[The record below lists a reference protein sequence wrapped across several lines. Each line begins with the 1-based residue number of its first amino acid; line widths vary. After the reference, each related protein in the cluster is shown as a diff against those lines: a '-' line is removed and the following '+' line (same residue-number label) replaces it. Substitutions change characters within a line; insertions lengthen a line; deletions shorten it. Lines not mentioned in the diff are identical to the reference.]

1 MTLKLPGNF
10 SMYPIFIRKVN
21 CPHSGWLSNMS
32 PYKIAVDDIFWKT
45 AEAYFQSLR
54 FAPDDTVRETIRMQK
69 SPIAAKMVAKQN
81 RSRMVVVP
89 MNEQDV
95 ENMRITL
102 RLKFRCNQIP
112 LEDNLLLTGDRTIVE
127 DCSGRKTD
135 SGAFWGTYELPN
147 GLLYG
152 RNMLGKLLMEL
163 RSELK
168 AKQTSI

>member
-1 MTLKLPGNF
+1 MP
-10 SMYPIFIRKVN
+10 PIYIRKVN

-32 PYKIAVDDIFWKT
+32 PYKIVVDDIFWKT

-54 FAPDDTVRETIRMQK
+54 FAPDDAVRETIRMQK
-69 SPIAAKMVAKQN
+69 SPMAAKMVAKEN
-81 RSRMVVVP
+81 ASRMVVVP
-89 MNEQDV
+89 LSEDDV

-112 LEDNLLLTGDRTIVE
+112 LEENLLRTGDRTIIE
-127 DCSGRKTD
+127 DCRGRTAG
-135 SGAFWGTYELPN
+135 SGAFWGASELPN

-168 AKQTSI
+168 EELE

>member
-1 MTLKLPGNF
+1 MA
-10 SMYPIFIRKVN
+10 PIFIRKVN

-32 PYKIAVDDIFWKT
+32 PYKVVVDDVFWRT

-54 FAPDDTVRETIRMQK
+54 FAPDDAVREMIRMQK
-69 SPIAAKMVAKQN
+69 SPIAAKKVAKEN
-81 RSRMVVVP
+81 ASRMVVVP
-89 MNEQDV
+89 MSEDDV

-112 LEDNLLLTGDRTIVE
+112 LEDNLLRTGTRTIIE
-127 DCSGRKTD
+127 DCRGRRTD
-135 SGAFWGTYELPN
+135 SGAFWGAFELTN

-163 RSELK
+163 RNELRN
-168 AKQTSI
+168 

>member
-1 MTLKLPGNF
+1 MP
-10 SMYPIFIRKVN
+10 PIFIRKVN

-32 PYKIAVDDIFWKT
+32 PYKIVVDDIFWKT

-81 RSRMVVVP
+81 VSRMVVTP
-89 MNEQDV
+89 MSEQDV

-102 RLKFRCNQIP
+102 RLKFKCNQIP
-112 LEDNLLLTGDRTIVE
+112 LEDNLLRTGDRTIIE
-127 DCSGRKTD
+127 DCSARRTE
-135 SGAFWGTYELPN
+135 SGAFWGASELPN

-152 RNMLGKLLMEL
+152 QNMLGKLLMEL

>member
-1 MTLKLPGNF
+1 MP
-10 SMYPIFIRKVN
+10 PIFIRKVN

-32 PYKIAVDDIFWKT
+32 PYRIVIGDEVWKT

-54 FAPDDTVRETIRMQK
+54 FAPDDAVRETIRMQK

-81 RSRMVVVP
+81 VSRMVVVP
-89 MNEQDV
+89 MSEQDI

-102 RLKFRCNQIP
+102 RLKFKCNQIP
-112 LEDNLLLTGDRTIVE
+112 LEDNLLLTGTRTIIE
-127 DCSGRKTD
+127 DCSGRRTD

-152 RNMLGKLLMEL
+152 QNKLGKLLMEL
-163 RSELK
+163 RNEIR
-168 AKQTSI
+168 TSASK

>member
-1 MTLKLPGNF
+1 M
-10 SMYPIFIRKVN
+10 SPIFIRKAN
-21 CPHSGWLSNMS
+21 CPHTGWLSNMS
-32 PYKIAVDDIFWKT
+32 PYKIVVDDIFWKT

-54 FAPDDTVRETIRMQK
+54 FAPDDAVRETIRVQK

-81 RSRMVVVP
+81 FSRMVVVP
-89 MNEQDV
+89 MSEQDV

-112 LEDNLLLTGDRTIVE
+112 LEDNLLLTGTRTIIE

-135 SGAFWGTYELPN
+135 SGAFWGAYELPN

-152 RNMLGKLLMEL
+152 QNKLGKLLMEL
-163 RSELK
+163 RNEIR
-168 AKQTSI
+168 TSASK